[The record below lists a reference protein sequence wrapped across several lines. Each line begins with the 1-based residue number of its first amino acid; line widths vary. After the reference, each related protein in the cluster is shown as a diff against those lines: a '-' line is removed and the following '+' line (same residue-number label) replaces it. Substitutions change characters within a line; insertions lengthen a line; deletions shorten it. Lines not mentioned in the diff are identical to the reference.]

1 MYAHSRVCQV
11 GINDHSLIY
20 AIRKFSIS
28 KRSARIIIS
37 RKFRNF
43 NGDAFSYDLSLVPRH
58 IIQNESNPNCAWQI
72 WKSTFQNITDAHA
85 PVRKRKIRIN
95 QSPSLTPELKK
106 LMTKDLPG
114 RNRSRSNET
123 SAKLV

>member
-43 NGDAFSYDLSLVPRH
+43 NGDAFSYDLSLAPWH
-58 IIQNESNPNCAWQI
+58 IIQYESNPNCAWQI
-72 WKSTFQNITDAHA
+72 WKSTFQNISDTLAQ
-85 PVRKRKIRIN
+85 VRKRKIRIN
-95 QSPSLTPELKK
+95 HTP
-106 LMTKDLPG
+106 
-114 RNRSRSNET
+114 
-123 SAKLV
+123 